1 MKEWLKK
8 LISAKQARA
17 AELRKLIEK
26 ATTVDE
32 VKRLGNELTVVEQE
46 EREAQKLIQELS
58 AAN

>member
-1 MKEWLKK
+1 MKEWLEK
-8 LISAKQARA
+8 LIAAKQARA